1 MARVREEPYVLP
13 RMAIALGT
21 APWSAAGDIVKAARD
36 SQDPATP
43 TPARAR
49 QMLNGI
55 LVVQKPL
62 ATLAITQRIVPL
74 IHNNFDPLCVSC
86 TLEVRSL

>member
-1 MARVREEPYVLP
+1 
-13 RMAIALGT
+13 
-21 APWSAAGDIVKAARD
+21 
-36 SQDPATP
+36 
-43 TPARAR
+43 
-49 QMLNGI
+49 MLNGI